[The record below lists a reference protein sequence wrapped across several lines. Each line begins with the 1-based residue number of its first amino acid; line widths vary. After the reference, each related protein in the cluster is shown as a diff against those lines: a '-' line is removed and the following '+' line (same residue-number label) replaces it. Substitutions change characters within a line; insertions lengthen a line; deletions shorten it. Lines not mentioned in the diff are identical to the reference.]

1 MGSDLDQNRLTR
13 TKTRAVAV
21 SIASNSILILAKI
34 AAGLAMGSISVV
46 AEGLHSMLDLMAA
59 IIAFFGIRIAS
70 RPPDSTHPFGHG
82 KAESVSA
89 GIQGG
94 LILLAASIIVVEAGR
109 RIRSGLNLELLELG
123 IGVMLLSVVFNIAV
137 SRYLARVARRT
148 DSVALEADA
157 WHLTTDVYSSLGVL
171 VGLGVVRLTGFHLL
185 DPLIAIGVAGLIVK
199 AAWDVTRRS
208 WSGLLDERLPAD
220 EESIITVAIM
230 EHGREMV
237 GFHELRTR
245 KSGNMR
251 YIDLHLVLDK
261 GATLERVHKLCD
273 HLEADIIS
281 RLPNAVVNIHC
292 EPPEEKEA
300 D

>member
-1 MGSDLDQNRLTR
+1 MDQNRLTR

-148 DSVALEADA
+148 DSVALEA
-157 WHLTTDVYSSLGVL
+157 
-171 VGLGVVRLTGFHLL
+171 
-185 DPLIAIGVAGLIVK
+185 
-199 AAWDVTRRS
+199 
-208 WSGLLDERLPAD
+208 
-220 EESIITVAIM
+220 
-230 EHGREMV
+230 
-237 GFHELRTR
+237 
-245 KSGNMR
+245 
-251 YIDLHLVLDK
+251 
-261 GATLERVHKLCD
+261 
-273 HLEADIIS
+273 
-281 RLPNAVVNIHC
+281 
-292 EPPEEKEA
+292 
-300 D
+300 

>member
-1 MGSDLDQNRLTR
+1 MDQDRLTR
-13 TKTRAVAV
+13 TKTRAAAV
-21 SIASNSILILAKI
+21 SIASNSILILVKI
-34 AAGLAMGSISVV
+34 AVGLAMGSISVV
-46 AEGLHSMLDLMAA
+46 AEGLHSMLDLVAA

-70 RPPDSTHPFGHG
+70 RPPDTTHPFGHG

-89 GIQGG
+89 SIEGG
-94 LILLAASIIVVEAGR
+94 LIFLAAAIIVVEAGR
-109 RIRSGLNLELLELG
+109 RIRGGLSLELLEVG
-123 IGVMLLSVVFNIAV
+123 MGVMLLSVVVNITV
-137 SRYLARVARRT
+137 SRYLFRVARRT

-157 WHLTTDVYSSLGVL
+157 WHLTTDVYTSLGVL
-171 VGLGVVRLTGFHLL
+171 VGLGVVRLTGFYLL

-208 WSGLLDERLPAD
+208 WAGLLDERLPAD
-220 EESIITVAIM
+220 EESIIAVAIM

-261 GATLERVHKLCD
+261 RATLEQAHNLCD
-273 HLEADIIS
+273 HLEVDIS
-281 RLPNAVVNIHC
+281 TRLPNAVVNIHC
-292 EPPEEKEA
+292 EPPEETGG
-300 D
+300 